1 MWARLQ
7 RFRSLDPASRGVFL
21 RACVVMPLVWSSLG
35 TRGFG
40 ATQAT
45 LRRFL
50 RSANRRP
57 KVGDGLPRDAV
68 FRTARMV
75 RAVARLSAGRF
86 TCLEESLTLWCL
98 LERQDLAASV
108 RIGTRMNEGKFEAH
122 AWVECQGVA
131 LHDPEEPNHP
141 YAAFENAFP

>member
-7 RFRSLDPASRGVFL
+7 RFRALDPASRGVFL
-21 RACVVMPLVWSSLG
+21 RAWVVMPLVWSSLG

-45 LRRFL
+45 LRRFR

-57 KVGDGLPRDAV
+57 KVGDGLPRD
-68 FRTARMV
+68 
-75 RAVARLSAGRF
+75 F

-98 LERQDLAASV
+98 LERQDLAATV

-122 AWVECQGVA
+122 AWVECQGLA
-131 LHDPEEPNHP
+131 LHDPEEPDHP
-141 YAAFENAFP
+141 YAAFESTFPLPPSLVS